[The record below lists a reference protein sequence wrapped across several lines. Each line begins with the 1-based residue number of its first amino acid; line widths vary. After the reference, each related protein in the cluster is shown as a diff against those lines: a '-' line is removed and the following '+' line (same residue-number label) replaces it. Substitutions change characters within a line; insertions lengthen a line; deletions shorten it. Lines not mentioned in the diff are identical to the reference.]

1 MRIAAL
7 LLALAVSLAAPAGL
21 TFAGKAGIRKDVVA
35 TVPAGTDPRAVAV
48 NVATNRVFVANESS
62 NTVTVVDAATDTA
75 IATVPVG
82 PRPQHIAVSAATNRV
97 FVSNA
102 GDATLSVIDGA
113 TLAVTN
119 LAIGGTGPI
128 AVNERR
134 NMIYVA
140 RTGKADEVTFVDGA
154 ALTWYT
160 AATDSFSPM
169 DLALNEAADRLY
181 VVNYASGDVRA
192 IDLTSS
198 SDFPPTKSIGVWS
211 HPTKLAL
218 NAANGKLYV
227 IGEDSRG
234 PISIIDTASAS
245 STSMAPPGHAQ
256 GPRAVVVNAVT
267 GQAYAAFTNEVV
279 AIDGASNALSFIA
292 MPTPVALAVDTGTN
306 RIYAPSAGGTLSII
320 DGATGKASAMTIPAG
335 ATSVAVNASTHRVF
349 VATSAGVAVI
359 DGTAPLSG
367 VPAVIAPVNAQ
378 GLWWASPPGS
388 ESGWGVNL
396 TQQGDVLFGTWF
408 TYDDAGDGMW
418 LVMSNGARSGTN
430 SFSGPLYRTT
440 GPAFNA
446 PFDPAKVS
454 RTQVGTA
461 TFVFSDANN
470 GVMSAIVNGASVT
483 KQITRQAFAL
493 PVPTCEAGGPQGALP
508 VFQDLWW
515 KSPAGSESGWGVN
528 IAHQGDILFVT
539 WFTYGT
545 DGRGMWL
552 VGSNVTRTGNAT
564 YSGTLF
570 RAIGPSFEAVPWDPA
585 KVKLAA
591 AGQVTFTFS
600 DADSGTMT
608 YTVDGIS
615 GSKAIT
621 RQVFA
626 APPTVC
632 R

>member
-7 LLALAVSLAAPAGL
+7 LLALAVGLTAPASL
-21 TFAGKAGIRKDVVA
+21 TFAGKAGIRKDLIA
-35 TVPAGTDPRAVAV
+35 TVPAGTDPRAIAV
-48 NVATNRVFVANESS
+48 NAAANRVYVANESS
-62 NTVTVVDAATDTA
+62 STVTVLDAATNTA

-82 PRPQHIAVSAATNRV
+82 SRPQYIAVSIATNRV

-102 GDATLSVIDGA
+102 GDGTLSVIDGA
-113 TLAVTN
+113 TLGVRS
-119 LAIGGTGPI
+119 LDIGGSGPI

-134 NMIYVA
+134 NMVYVV
-140 RTGKADEVTFVDGA
+140 RMGNADEVTMVDGA

-181 VVNYASGDVRA
+181 VVNHASGDVRV
-192 IDLTSS
+192 IDLASA

-218 NAANGKLYV
+218 IPASGKLYV
-227 IGEDSRG
+227 IGEDPRG
-234 PISIIDTASAS
+234 PISIIDTASAT
-245 STSMAPPGHAQ
+245 STSVSPPGHAQ
-256 GPRAVVVNAVT
+256 GPRAVAVNPVT
-267 GQAYAAFTNEVV
+267 NKAYAAFTNEVI
-279 AIDGASNALSFIA
+279 AIDGASNALEFIA
-292 MPTPVALAVDTGTN
+292 MPTPVALAVDSGTN
-306 RIYAPSAGGTLSII
+306 RIYAPGANGTLTVI
-320 DGATGKASAMTIPAG
+320 DGATSKASSMAIPAG
-335 ATSVAVNASTHRVF
+335 ATSVAVNAATHRVF

-367 VPAVIAPVNAQ
+367 TPAVIAPVNAQ

-408 TYDDAGDGMW
+408 TYDDAGNGMW
-418 LVMSNGARSGTN
+418 LVMSNGVRAGTN

-461 TFVFSDANN
+461 TFTFSDANN

-483 KQITRQAFAL
+483 KQIARQAFAL

-539 WFTYGT
+539 WFTYGS

-552 VGSNVTRTGNAT
+552 VGSNISKTGNAT

-570 RAIGPSFEAVPWDPA
+570 RSIGPSFEAVPWDPA

-591 AGQVTFTFS
+591 AGQVSFTFS
-600 DADSGTMT
+600 DADNGTMT

-621 RQVFA
+621 RQVYA
-626 APPTVC
+626 MPPTIC